1 MATLKGQNFR
11 VLVLNALTSKYHVIG
26 MSTNC
31 TVTLNTNVDD
41 GGTKDDIGM
50 AAKPTIVSKSWQ
62 VQVDSLNVADVG
74 QLLTAMKSQTPFFL
88 IWDEVSV
95 TDNQTPINEGEAQ
108 YGGKAFL
115 TDVTFNFNNRENSA
129 ASLQFVGA
137 AALTDNA
144 EVATEIVAAGSYT
157 KGQFVRLFL
166 SSDNNA
172 TPAAVVAAARQLSLH
187 VSLTAE
193 DSSTKDTPGDWV
205 ANEPT
210 ALNYDISTTALM
222 RSNDTITSAVGGKS
236 LSDLESIYLNAAPV
250 KWQIANVSGD
260 NNRTKGSVLCSGSC
274 IVQTLTLNGPN
285 RQDASYSASL
295 AGFGPYTVGS

>member
-1 MATLKGQNFR
+1 
-11 VLVLNALTSKYHVIG
+11 

-41 GGTKDDIGM
+41 SGTKDDTGM
-50 AAKPTIVSKSWQ
+50 ASKPTVVSKSWQ

-88 IWDEVSV
+88 IWDEVST

-166 SSDNNA
+166 SSDNTA

-187 VSLTAE
+187 VSLTVE

-222 RSNDTITSAVGGKS
+222 RSNDTITSLVGEKTLNS
-236 LSDLESIYLNAAPV
+236 LELIYLDAAPV

-260 NNRTKGSVLCSGSC
+260 NNRTKGSVICSGSC

-285 RQDASYSASL
+285 RNDATYTASL
-295 AGFGPYTVGS
+295 AGFGPYSVGA